1 MEAFQEIVKQIP
13 IAVGQFLMNY
23 LFIAVV
29 YFVVWKLLKRRLQ
42 NWRIQLKERVD
53 TKQIKSEIINSLFT
67 LMVSTLIVSAI
78 YLMKSLGLTKI
89 YTDINEYP
97 RFFAFG
103 GFFIFLFFD
112 DTWFYWIHRL
122 LHHPKIFK
130 YVHKVHHKSI
140 DVNPFTSLSFH
151 WVETL
156 LLTSWIVPVSMFFPM
171 YVPAFGLIQ
180 IWGLLDNLK
189 SHLGYEF
196 FPSWWNKSIGKL
208 MTSSTHHNMHHS
220 KFNGNY
226 GVHFRIWDRLL
237 GTEFNDY
244 EKTFDEIQERKKA
257 GR

>member
-1 MEAFQEIVKQIP
+1 MEVFQEIVKQIP
-13 IAVGQFLMNY
+13 AAVGQFLINY
-23 LFIAVV
+23 GFIAVV
-29 YFVVWKLLKRRLQ
+29 YFLVWKLLKRRLQ

-53 TKQIKSEIINSLFT
+53 AKQIKFEIINSLFT
-67 LMVSTLIVSAI
+67 LMVSTLIVLAI

-97 RFFAFG
+97 RFFAIG
-103 GFFIFLFFD
+103 GFFIFLFLD

-171 YVPAFGLIQ
+171 YVPAFGLLQ
-180 IWGLLDNLK
+180 IWGLLDNIK
-189 SHLGYEF
+189 SHIGYEF

-244 EKTFDEIQERKKA
+244 EKTFDEIQMRKK
-257 GR
+257 GG